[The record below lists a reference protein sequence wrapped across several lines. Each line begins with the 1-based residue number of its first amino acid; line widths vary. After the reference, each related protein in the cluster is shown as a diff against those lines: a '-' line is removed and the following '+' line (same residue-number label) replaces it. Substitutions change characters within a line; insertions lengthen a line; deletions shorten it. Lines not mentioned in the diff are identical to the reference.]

1 MKIEV
6 DIETLED
13 VLDIANK
20 AAQTDQEWET
30 IYLLSYLIDKAKE
43 SSRPSNLD
51 NLFRGPGYFSGETV
65 DNKDNQQ

>member
-13 VLDIANK
+13 VLDIAKK
-20 AAQTDQEWET
+20 AAQTNQEWET
-30 IYLLSYLIDKAKE
+30 LYLLSCLVDNAKE

-51 NLFRGPGYFSGETV
+51 NLFRGPGYFSSEAV
-65 DNKDNQQ
+65 DNKKK

>member
-13 VLDIANK
+13 VLITARRS
-20 AAQTDQEWET
+20 ARGSEWDS
-30 IYLLSYLIDKAKE
+30 IYALYSLVDKVKE

-65 DNKDNQQ
+65 DRKN

>member
-13 VLDIANK
+13 VLDIARK
-20 AAQTDQEWET
+20 GAHTDNDWHT
-30 IYLLSYLIDKAKE
+30 IYMLSCLIDKAKE

-65 DNKDNQQ
+65 DNKKK

>member
-13 VLDIANK
+13 VLDIARE
-20 AAQTDQEWET
+20 AAHTDSDWNT
-30 IYLLSYLIDKAKE
+30 IWLLSCLVDKAKE

-51 NLFRGPGYFSGETV
+51 NLFRGPGYFSGDMV
-65 DNKDNQQ
+65 DNKKK

>member
-13 VLDIANK
+13 VLDIARK
-20 AAQTDQEWET
+20 GAHTDNDWNT
-30 IYLLSYLIDKAKE
+30 VYMLSCLIDKAKE

-51 NLFRGPGYFSGETV
+51 NLFRGPGYFSGDVV
-65 DNKDNQQ
+65 DTKN

>member
-13 VLDIANK
+13 VLITARRS
-20 AAQTDQEWET
+20 ACGSEWDS
-30 IYLLSYLIDKAKE
+30 IYVLSDLIDKAKE
-43 SSRPSNLD
+43 SRRPSNLD

-65 DNKDNQQ
+65 DNKKK